1 MEKSFAKKINTKEEL
16 KTVVARHFE
25 VTPRINSVLD
35 IRYKEIQEYIEN
47 LNGGSK
53 FHFVTGFSGVGKSEI
68 LKLTPAFL
76 DNTLFFCFDCF
87 ASACIDDIIF
97 SLYRYFTTIKSV
109 KVQQLIKRTFLQ
121 TRSIDERIFDLLKD
135 FPINLV
141 VAFDSFEHF
150 INKNTNRIPH
160 EISRFLDFLSE
171 QENIKIVTVSQAAS
185 FELIKKYPFS
195 RTLRLDSL
203 DYQGFLDI
211 KKAMHVKDEK
221 ISLEK
226 VFEETFGIS
235 MNVRNFFKFIKDED
249 SDEFF
254 KKVASQKLDFNDY
267 VAYRLVGKIPAEEL
281 NVLYFLAAIRHPV
294 TRETVESLISE
305 EEQKIFAALLRSP
318 FVSSSDGQLHVK
330 ESFIRH
336 IEAKV
341 GKSHKEK
348 VHTVLAAFYDR
359 EIPLK
364 HFERH
369 IKLSR
374 TTLRNELAYHS
385 KFAEK
390 KKSNEITLRASM
402 LNTDVILFRDSQ
414 GIIPHEE
421 KDDEP
426 KPKSSK
432 SNAEKIMQQAENMAV
447 QNISAHHIP
456 MDFVGA
462 EFSEEE
468 RKLLYEEAKEL
479 QEQDEK
485 KKPKDT
491 RVKLI
496 IDEIPIEVDYKK
508 SKIINNT
515 GYYKFLDEALIQEN
529 KKGYDKAVY
538 FYSKAQQACQNKEKE
553 IYIHTRIA
561 HCNTKQK
568 KRTEAMNALKA
579 AYAIAAEL
587 DDNKKIAYVV
597 LNIAKTLQA
606 FGEYKLAEQH
616 YNDFLDMNILKDLP
630 KGQILFALLGLGDL
644 YIDMNQE
651 ANALTVYET
660 ALKRAGVNYPALNEI
675 YFKIALTFD
684 NMGKIQQAKEFYER
698 GSSSILVKE
707 GYDKYYS
714 DSCANL
720 GLIYAEEGD
729 YPKALELLNKSYE
742 TDKNA
747 GELEF
752 MVQSASKLADTYF
765 DLKNYKE
772 AQKFYYEKLKAAKEL
787 NTPYLLAS
795 AYLDVGDVY
804 VRTNNLPKALRA
816 FVLAKKSI
824 GSELSTDSKVKI
836 ERRIEF
842 IKGKLSKKEFE
853 AAMGQAK

>member
-1 MEKSFAKKINTKEEL
+1 MEKSFTKKINTKEEL
-16 KTVVARHFE
+16 KIAVSKHFE
-25 VTPRINSVLD
+25 ITPRVSSVLD

-47 LNGGSK
+47 LNSGSK
-53 FHFVTGFSGVGKSEI
+53 FHFITGFAGVGKSEI

-87 ASACIDDIIF
+87 RTACIDDIVF

-121 TRSIDERIFDLLKD
+121 TRSIDERVFDLLKD

-141 VAFDSFEHF
+141 IAFDSFEHF
-150 INKNTNRIPH
+150 INKNTNRLPH
-160 EISRFLDFLSE
+160 EIAKFLDFLSE
-171 QENIKIVTVSQAAS
+171 QENIKIVTVSQVAS

-195 RTLRLDSL
+195 KTLRLEALEYDK
-203 DYQGFLDI
+203 FLDI
-211 KKAMHVKDEK
+211 KKAMHVKDDK
-221 ISLEK
+221 IPLEK
-226 VFEETFGIS
+226 VFEETFGIPL
-235 MNVRNFFKFIKDED
+235 NVRNFFKLVKDED
-249 SDEFF
+249 SAGFF
-254 KKVASQKLDFNDY
+254 KKFSSQKLDFNDY
-267 VAYRLVGKIPAEEL
+267 VNYRLVGKIHTEEL
-281 NVLYFLAAIRHPV
+281 NVLYLLAAIRHPV
-294 TRETVESLISE
+294 TRETIESLISE
-305 EEQKIFAALLRSP
+305 EEKQIFSGLIKTP
-318 FVSSSDGQLHVK
+318 FVSNFDGQFYVK
-330 ESFIRH
+330 EFFARQ
-336 IEAKV
+336 IESRV

-348 VHTVLAAFYDR
+348 VHTTLAAFYER

-374 TTLRNELAYHS
+374 TTLRNELAYHA
-385 KFAEK
+385 KLAEK
-390 KKSNEITLRASM
+390 KKSNEIALMAST
-402 LNTDVILFRDSQ
+402 LNTDVILFKDSQ
-414 GIIPHEE
+414 SISPYEE
-421 KDDEP
+421 KDVE
-426 KPKSSK
+426 SK
-432 SNAEKIMQQAENMAV
+432 SKKSNTEKILQQAENIAV
-447 QNISAHHIP
+447 QNISAHHIHT
-456 MDFVGA
+456 DIIGA
-462 EFSEEE
+462 EFTEEE
-468 RKLLYEEAKEL
+468 RKHLYEEAREL
-479 QEQDEK
+479 HEQDEK

-491 RVKLI
+491 KEKLL
-496 IDEIPIEVDYKK
+496 IDEIPIEVDFKK

-515 GYYKFLDEALIQEN
+515 GYYKFLDDALTQEN
-529 KKGYDKAVY
+529 KKDYEKAVEL
-538 FYSKAQQACQNKEKE
+538 YSKAQGACQNKEKE

-579 AYAIAAEL
+579 AYTIAAEI

-616 YNDFLDMNILKDLP
+616 YNDFLDMNVLKDLP
-630 KGQILFALLGLGDL
+630 KGQLLFALLGLGDL

-660 ALKRAGVNYPALNEI
+660 ALKKAGVNYPALNEI

-698 GSSSILVKE
+698 GSRAILVKE

-714 DSCANL
+714 ESCANL
-720 GLIYAEEGD
+720 GLIYSEEGD
-729 YPKALELLNKSYE
+729 SLKAIELLTKSYE

-752 MVQSASKLADTYF
+752 MVQSASRLADTYF
-765 DLKNYKE
+765 DLKDYKS

-787 NTPYLLAS
+787 DTPYLLAS

-804 VRTNNLPKALRA
+804 VRINNLPKALRA

-824 GSELSTDSKVKI
+824 GGELSTDSKVKI

-842 IKGKLSKKEFE
+842 IKSKLGAKEFE
-853 AAMGQAK
+853 AVLGQTK